1 MSTITA
7 TLYNEDKNKKKSLR
21 ISVAIHILI
30 LLIALYPI
38 LRDDPLQNIDKQY
51 AVAITFDNSGASN
64 SFKGQAAEGEQRPL
78 NETVDKVRTAPMEK
92 IPNKN
97 PNKSIPQP
105 KVQVPTPQTPTAP
118 AESDIFE
125 EESDVMAVEDVPEVV
140 NEVPKQK
147 VKTNNKPQTNKTP
160 VETDSQEEVEDV
172 PAQVP
177 GAINSPVSDNGNNS
191 SSPSNK
197 NGSGTGQGNKG
208 KGAGKDKSG
217 NDSTSGMGTGGVG
230 VGAFDGS
237 GKGIFGR
244 QPVKR
249 PKMRELDLDKRG
261 KIAFKICIDRK
272 GRSTFVDVL
281 RRGTTIRDK
290 AIIRKAIDYVGSF
303 VWEEDYSVAKE
314 QCGKYTLIL
323 KGKQFK

>member
-1 MSTITA
+1 MSTIST
-7 TLYNEDKNKKKSLR
+7 TLYNEEKNKKKSLR

-38 LRDDPLQNIDKQY
+38 LRDDPMQNIDKQY
-51 AVAITFDNSGASN
+51 AVAIAFDNLGASN
-64 SFKGQAAEGEQRPL
+64 SFKGQAAEGKQRPL
-78 NETVDKVRTAPMEK
+78 NETVDRVRTAPMEK

-97 PNKSIPQP
+97 PNKSVPQP
-105 KVQVPTPQTPTAP
+105 KVQVPVPQTPTAE

-125 EESDVMAVEDVPEVV
+125 EESDVMAVEEVPEVV

-147 VKTNNKPQTNKTP
+147 VQTNTKTNKTT
-160 VETDSQEEVEDV
+160 VETDSDDDVEDV
-172 PAQVP
+172 PVQVP
-177 GAINSPVSDNGNNS
+177 EAISSPVSDKGNNS

-244 QPVKR
+244 QPVSR
-249 PKMRELDLDKRG
+249 PKRSMLNLEKSG
-261 KIAFKICIDRK
+261 KITFKICIDRK
-272 GRSTFVDVL
+272 GRSTFVDVMK
-281 RRGTTIRDK
+281 RGTTIRDK
-290 AIIRKAIDYVGSF
+290 AIIKKAIDYVGSF
-303 VWEEDYSVAKE
+303 LWEEDYNVPRE
-314 QCGKYTLIL
+314 QCGKYTLKIGN
-323 KGKQFK
+323 KVNN